1 MKNKILLIDYDIDL
15 INSYKKYFCNHSL
28 IEIIS
33 FSSGEE
39 AINYVREND
48 DYQIVI
54 LDLILSNVDSI
65 SIIKEINKNIK
76 SKKVIVNTSYI
87 SKKIIERLDTV
98 EVDSILIKPTEP
110 KVIEDI
116 IKGDSIIKNINIED
130 KIKNI
135 LHDLGIPSHLKGYL
149 YLKKSIAE
157 LYKNDHYLFGDLYSN
172 IAENFSTN
180 KICIEKNIRHAIEV
194 SWNRGNFDIMDK
206 LFGYSVCQN
215 KGKPSNRQY
224 IMTIVESLKSNN

>member
-110 KVIEDI
+110 KVIEDL

-135 LHDLGIPSHLKGYL
+135 LHDLGIPSHLK
-149 YLKKSIAE
+149 
-157 LYKNDHYLFGDLYSN
+157 
-172 IAENFSTN
+172 
-180 KICIEKNIRHAIEV
+180 
-194 SWNRGNFDIMDK
+194 
-206 LFGYSVCQN
+206 
-215 KGKPSNRQY
+215 
-224 IMTIVESLKSNN
+224 